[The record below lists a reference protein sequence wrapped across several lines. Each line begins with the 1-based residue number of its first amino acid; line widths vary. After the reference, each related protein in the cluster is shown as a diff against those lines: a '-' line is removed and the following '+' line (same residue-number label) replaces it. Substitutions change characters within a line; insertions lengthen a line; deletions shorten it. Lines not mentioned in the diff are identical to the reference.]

1 MPSSTTAITIRAFAI
16 PSTYRIHEFDP
27 QEAEMVAATEAAR
40 ARSRSLE
47 HLFADL
53 ARTDAASCE
62 TGEVSIR
69 GEVFTP
75 SDMLPMTFARFLSW
89 AETEGLV
96 TVTPKGRSLSGG
108 GWSPVPTSN

>member
-1 MPSSTTAITIRAFAI
+1 MPSSTTATAARTTVTSAA
-16 PSTYRIHEFDP
+16 YRIHEFDP
-27 QEAEMVAATEAAR
+27 HEVEMVAATEAAR

-53 ARTDAASCE
+53 ARADAASCE

-75 SDMLPMTFARFLSW
+75 NDILPMTFARFISW
-89 AETEGLV
+89 AESEGLV
-96 TVTPKGRSLSGG
+96 TVTPKGRALSGR
-108 GWSPVPTSN
+108 GWSSVPSSS

>member
-1 MPSSTTAITIRAFAI
+1 MPSTTPAPAVRTTGTSAA
-16 PSTYRIHEFDP
+16 YRIHEFDP
-27 QEAEMVAATEAAR
+27 HEVEMVAATEAAH

-53 ARTDAASCE
+53 ARADAASCD

-89 AETEGLV
+89 AESEGLV
-96 TVTPKGRSLSGG
+96 TVTPKGHALSGG